1 MGTSPIPF
9 FDNTYIK
16 GIIMFNTYQ
25 AGTDLAFSVMVG
37 NERVRIVFEGK
48 TTGSSVYMTRDPK
61 LQKAIE
67 SHYWFND
74 KFFLAESVDEKKEA
88 AEAKKKAAAKAKKKV
103 ADEKKTHVVT
113 DVEDA
118 KDYLA
123 ETFGVSRSKMKTK
136 EDILAIAKEKGV
148 ELEGLE

>member
-1 MGTSPIPF
+1 
-9 FDNTYIK
+9 
-16 GIIMFNTYQ
+16 MFNKYQ

-37 NERVRIVFEGK
+37 DERLRVIFEGK
-48 TTGSSVYMTRDPK
+48 SAGCSVYMTRDPK
-61 LQKAIE
+61 VQKAIE

-74 KFFLAESVDEKKEA
+74 KFFLVESIDEKKEA

-123 ETFGVSRSKMKTK
+123 ETYGVSRSKMKTK

>member
-1 MGTSPIPF
+1 
-9 FDNTYIK
+9 
-16 GIIMFNTYQ
+16 MFNKYQ
-25 AGTDLAFSVMVG
+25 AGSDLAFSVMVG
-37 NERVRIVFEGK
+37 NERMRIIFEGK
-48 TTGSSVYMTRDPK
+48 SMGSSVHMTRDPK
-61 LQKAIE
+61 VQKAIE

-74 KFFLAESVDEKKEA
+74 KFFLVESIDEKKEA

-103 ADEKKTHVVT
+103 ADEKKTHIVT

-118 KDYLA
+118 KEYLA

>member
-1 MGTSPIPF
+1 
-9 FDNTYIK
+9 
-16 GIIMFNTYQ
+16 MFNKYQ
-25 AGTDLAFSVMVG
+25 SGTDLAFSVMVG
-37 NERVRIVFEGK
+37 NERMRILFEGK
-48 TTGSSVYMTRDPK
+48 STGSSVYMTRDPK
-61 LQKAIE
+61 VQKAIE

-74 KFFLAESVDEKKEA
+74 KFFLVESIDEKKEA

-123 ETFGVSRSKMKTK
+123 ETYGVSRSKMKTK
-136 EDILAIAKEKGV
+136 EDILAIAKENGV
-148 ELEGLE
+148 ELEGLK

>member
-1 MGTSPIPF
+1 
-9 FDNTYIK
+9 
-16 GIIMFNTYQ
+16 MFKKYQ
-25 AGTDLAFSVMVG
+25 AGTDLAFSVIVG
-37 NERVRIVFEGK
+37 DERMRIVFEGK
-48 TTGSSVYMTRDPK
+48 TMGCSVYMTRDSK
-61 LQKAIE
+61 VQKAIE
-67 SHYWFND
+67 SHYWYKD

-88 AEAKKKAAAKAKKKV
+88 AEAKKKAAAKAKKKMT
-103 ADEKKTHVVT
+103 DEKKTHVVT

>member
-1 MGTSPIPF
+1 
-9 FDNTYIK
+9 
-16 GIIMFNTYQ
+16 MFKKYQ
-25 AGTDLAFSVMVG
+25 AGSDLAFSVMVG
-37 NERVRIVFEGK
+37 NERMRIVFEGK
-48 TTGSSVYMTRDPK
+48 TMGSGVYMTRDPK
-61 LQKAIE
+61 VQKAIE

-74 KFFLAESVDEKKEA
+74 KFFLVESIDEKKEA

-123 ETFGVSRSKMKTK
+123 ETYGVSRSKMKTK

-148 ELEGLE
+148 ELDGLE

>member
-1 MGTSPIPF
+1 M
-9 FDNTYIK
+9 YK
-16 GIIMFNTYQ
+16 KYQ
-25 AGTDLAFSVMVG
+25 AGTDLSFSVMVG
-37 NERVRIVFEGK
+37 NERLRVVFEGK
-48 TTGSSVYMTRDPK
+48 TMGCSIYGTRDEK

-74 KFFLAESVDEKKEA
+74 KFFLVEAVDEKKEA
-88 AEAKKKAAAKAKKKV
+88 AEAKKRAAAKTKKKV

-136 EDILAIAKEKGV
+136 DEILAIAKEKGV

>member
-1 MGTSPIPF
+1 
-9 FDNTYIK
+9 
-16 GIIMFNTYQ
+16 MFNKYQ

-37 NERVRIVFEGK
+37 DERMRIVFEGK
-48 TTGSSVYMTRDPK
+48 STGSSFYMTRDPK
-61 LQKAIE
+61 VQKAIE

-74 KFFLAESVDEKKEA
+74 KFFLVESIDEKKEA
-88 AEAKKKAAAKAKKKV
+88 AEAKKKAAAKSKKKV

-123 ETFGVSRSKMKTK
+123 ETYGVSRSKMKTK
-136 EDILAIAKEKGV
+136 EDILAISNEKGV

>member
-1 MGTSPIPF
+1 
-9 FDNTYIK
+9 
-16 GIIMFNTYQ
+16 MFKKYQ

-37 NERVRIVFEGK
+37 NERMRINFEGN
-48 TTGSSVYMTRDPK
+48 TMGCGVYMTRDPK
-61 LQKAIE
+61 VQKAVE
-67 SHYWFND
+67 SHYWFKD
-74 KFFLAESVDEKKEA
+74 KFFLVETVDEKKEA
-88 AEAKKKAAAKAKKKV
+88 AEVKKKAAAKTKKNV
-103 ADEKKTHVVT
+103 ADEKKTHSVT

>member
-1 MGTSPIPF
+1 
-9 FDNTYIK
+9 
-16 GIIMFNTYQ
+16 MFNKYQ

-37 NERVRIVFEGK
+37 DERMRIVFEGK
-48 TTGSSVYMTRDPK
+48 STGSSFYMTRDPK
-61 LQKAIE
+61 VQKAIE

-74 KFFLAESVDEKKEA
+74 KFFLVESIDEKKEA
-88 AEAKKKAAAKAKKKV
+88 AEAKKKSAAKAKKKV
-103 ADEKKTHVVT
+103 DDDKKTHIVT

-118 KDYLA
+118 KEYLA

-136 EDILAIAKEKGV
+136 EEIFAIAKEKGV

>member
-1 MGTSPIPF
+1 
-9 FDNTYIK
+9 
-16 GIIMFNTYQ
+16 MFNKYQ

-37 NERVRIVFEGK
+37 NERMRIIFDGK
-48 TTGSSVYMTRDPK
+48 SVGCSVYMTRDHK
-61 LQKAIE
+61 VQKAIE

-74 KFFLAESVDEKKEA
+74 KFFLVESIDEKKEA
-88 AEAKKKAAAKAKKKV
+88 AEAKKKV
-103 ADEKKTHVVT
+103 DDEKKTHVVT
-113 DVEDA
+113 DFEDA

-123 ETFGVSRSKMKTK
+123 DTYGVSRSKMKTK

>member
-1 MGTSPIPF
+1 
-9 FDNTYIK
+9 
-16 GIIMFNTYQ
+16 MFKKYQ
-25 AGTDLAFSVMVG
+25 AGSDLAFSVMVG
-37 NERVRIVFEGK
+37 NERMRIVFEGK
-48 TTGSSVYMTRDPK
+48 TMGSSIYMTRDPK
-61 LQKAIE
+61 VQKAIE

-88 AEAKKKAAAKAKKKV
+88 AEARKRAAAKTKKKA

-113 DVEDA
+113 DFEDA

>member
-1 MGTSPIPF
+1 
-9 FDNTYIK
+9 
-16 GIIMFNTYQ
+16 MFNKYQ

-37 NERVRIVFEGK
+37 DERMRIVFEGK
-48 TTGSSVYMTRDPK
+48 TMGNSVYMTRDPNV
-61 LQKAIE
+61 QKAIE

-74 KFFLAESVDEKKEA
+74 KFFLAESIDEKKEA
-88 AEAKKKAAAKAKKKV
+88 AEEKKKAAAKAKKKV
-103 ADEKKTHVVT
+103 SDEKKTHVVT

-123 ETFGVSRSKMKTK
+123 ETYGVSRSKMKTK
-136 EDILAIAKEKGV
+136 EDILAIAKEKCV